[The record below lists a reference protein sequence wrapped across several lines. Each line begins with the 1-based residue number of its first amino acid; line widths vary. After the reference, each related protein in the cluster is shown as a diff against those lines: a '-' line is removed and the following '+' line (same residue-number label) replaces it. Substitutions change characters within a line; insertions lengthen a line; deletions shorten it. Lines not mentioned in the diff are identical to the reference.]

1 MPIVMCVCIYIYI
14 HHHLY
19 IDFET
24 SLKIVLAIKTLK
36 WTKLS
41 NQEAISYYDEKHRMS
56 DS

>member
-1 MPIVMCVCIYIYI
+1 MCVCIYIYI